1 MPTAPTGAGARA
13 TGTRDRAAG
22 PSRRSLRRA
31 GVLAA
36 AVAVPALAMGAY
48 APAPAAA
55 DGAAAGGAH
64 TGVRACESSDYKLI
78 YEGREAAA
86 GTMYIRFSMARIM
99 GDGPGEEPCVQHTP
113 VSMHWIDTLG
123 GERVGDWARYDDD
136 PPEPF
141 VVEPGGV
148 ADLTV
153 RQPNPLNYP
162 EEDCEP
168 RPVAGI
174 QVYLRFEDDDGVY
187 GPTGGQDVMCSLPG
201 AGVPTVFVEP
211 SGA

>member
-1 MPTAPTGAGARA
+1 MPTARRHQGARA
-13 TGTRDRAAG
+13 AATRRA
-22 PSRRSLRRA
+22 RRRA
-31 GVLAA
+31 GALAA
-36 AVAVPALAMGAY
+36 AVAVPALAMGAT
-48 APAPAAA
+48 APATAE
-55 DGAAAGGAH
+55 GAAAAAAPGGAH
-64 TGVRACESSDYKLI
+64 TGIRACESGDYKLI

-86 GTMYIRFSMARIM
+86 GTMYIRFAMARIM
-99 GDGPGEEPCVQHTP
+99 GDGPGEEPCMQYTP
-113 VSMHWIDTLG
+113 VAMHWIDTFE

-174 QVYLRFEDDDGVY
+174 QVYLRFEDDEGVY

-211 SGA
+211 PEA